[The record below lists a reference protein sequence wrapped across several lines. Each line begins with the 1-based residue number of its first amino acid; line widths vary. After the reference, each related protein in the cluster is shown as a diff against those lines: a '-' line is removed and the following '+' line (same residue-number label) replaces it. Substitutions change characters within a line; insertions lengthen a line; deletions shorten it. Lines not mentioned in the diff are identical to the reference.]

1 MEQNANYLISKKKK
15 KKNTEVEKNENR
27 QQGEGPFK
35 TENITRTHTAESRSN
50 IPITSMYL
58 NGPDQLKDKN

>member
-15 KKNTEVEKNENR
+15 NYTEEANNENR
-27 QQGEGPFK
+27 PQGEGPFK
-35 TENITRTHTAESRSN
+35 TENIAQTHTAESRSN
-50 IPITSMYL
+50 IPITSVYL